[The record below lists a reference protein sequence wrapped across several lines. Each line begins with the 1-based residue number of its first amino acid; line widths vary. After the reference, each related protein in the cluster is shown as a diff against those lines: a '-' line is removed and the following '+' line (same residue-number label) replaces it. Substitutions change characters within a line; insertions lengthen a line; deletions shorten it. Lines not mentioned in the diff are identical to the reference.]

1 MNDTNLRSDPSLAL
15 PAVVITGG
23 TEGIGLALA
32 EEFARDGHN
41 LVLVARDKAKLERTA
56 AELAGAYAVEVKVT
70 AQDLTTLEGCAGVE
84 QAVRGFGFY
93 ADILVNNAGVMSSG
107 FFQDEDPA
115 AMRRMIDLDARAVV
129 DLTSRFLP
137 GMLAR
142 GHGGVLNVS
151 SMVGFM
157 PVPYQVVYSACKAF
171 VLSFS
176 KSLAYET
183 MGTGV
188 KVSVVAPGVVSTAL
202 HTKAGSLNSRYLLWF
217 RAWTPEQVA
226 KLAYRRFKRGWSVTM
241 PGFANRIGAFVARL
255 VPDFMLVPLMGWLF
269 RVRDDEGNVLW
280 PRPFPKPSESKHAP
294 EPTPLEAKD

>member
-1 MNDTNLRSDPSLAL
+1 MNDTNLRPDPSLAL

-23 TEGIGLALA
+23 TEGIGRALA

-41 LVLVARDKAKLERTA
+41 LVLVARDKAKLDRTA
-56 AELAGAYAVEVKVT
+56 AELSRAYAVEVKVT
-70 AQDLTTLEGCAGVE
+70 AQDLTTPEGCAGVE

-93 ADILVNNAGVMSSG
+93 ADVLVNNAGVMSSG

-115 AMRRMIDLDARAVV
+115 AMRRMIDLDVRAVV

-142 GHGGVLNVS
+142 RHGGVLNVS

-157 PVPYQVVYSACKAF
+157 PVPYQAVYAASKAF

-188 KVSVVAPGVVSTAL
+188 KVSVRGPRPGLDRASYKGRRPEFPLPPLVSRLDA
-202 HTKAGSLNSRYLLWF
+202 
-217 RAWTPEQVA
+217 RASGEDR
-226 KLAYRRFKRGWSVTM
+226 LS
-241 PGFANRIGAFVARL
+241 AFQARL
-255 VPDFMLVPLMGWLF
+255 VGDLAGD
-269 RVRDDEGNVLW
+269 R
-280 PRPFPKPSESKHAP
+280 
-294 EPTPLEAKD
+294 